1 MLSISNL
8 RVSVEGDPILKGL
21 TLQVQPGT
29 IHALM
34 GPNGSGKSTLA
45 YTLMGHPHYTITDGH
60 ILLRDQV
67 LNDLSPDKRA
77 KLGLFLAFQHP
88 LEIPGVTVAAFM
100 KESLQAVTGKSWTV
114 KEFNDL
120 LERTLQELS
129 MDMSFAQRSLNTGFS
144 GGEKKRLEVL
154 QMLLLKPQIVIL
166 DEIDSGLDVDALK
179 VVAAGVMKARQ
190 ENPSM
195 SIIIITHYQRIL
207 DYILPDCVHIMCDGV
222 IATSGTAQ
230 LALQIE
236 AKGYDGLR
244 AT

>member
-67 LNDLSPDKRA
+67 LNDLSPDQRER
-77 KLGLFLAFQHP
+77 LGLFVAFQHP

-129 MDMSFAQRSLNTGFS
+129 
-144 GGEKKRLEVL
+144 
-154 QMLLLKPQIVIL
+154 
-166 DEIDSGLDVDALK
+166 
-179 VVAAGVMKARQ
+179 
-190 ENPSM
+190 
-195 SIIIITHYQRIL
+195 
-207 DYILPDCVHIMCDGV
+207 
-222 IATSGTAQ
+222 
-230 LALQIE
+230 
-236 AKGYDGLR
+236 
-244 AT
+244 